1 MGKDGPRLYPPLEG
15 STDSLTTWTMVKT
28 WLNNCLHSHMLCQ
41 QPQEFVPSRLLKLDP
56 SGKSFSLTLKEKL
69 GPTVQY
75 IALSYCWG
83 VDDEK
88 KLKLTKQDFGMLK
101 SGVFLSSLPK
111 TLQDAFKIAQELGVQ
126 FIWVDR
132 LCIIQDSPQDWFR
145 ESNQMQ
151 DVYSSA
157 FVTVCAHGAA
167 DDSDGCFSTRNP
179 SDIAPIEVYLAFRSE
194 SEKLP
199 YLLSENSVT
208 WGKRFDSP
216 AIKRGWIL
224 QEQLLSRRI
233 LYFGRQQVFWEC
245 RSISCCETYPAGV
258 PSFKS
263 ASASVDQ
270 QKLLWKAPL
279 NVALKAPN
287 MPPLH
292 FELDAVGYCMLE
304 WDQTVHEYSGRC
316 LTRGHDKLIAISG
329 LANQMGEK
337 LRSLGADD
345 KYHAGIWAVS
355 LPRSLLWMMT
365 NPRRRELA
373 EQRAPS
379 WSWAASEGNLDQNG
393 QKMHSNAETLVS
405 DVQVST
411 SAREH
416 SGIVV
421 EGRLSLNGRL
431 AVPMLGERVAQHIN
445 NAHTFP
451 LCQLRNS
458 RTAECI
464 PVEEGFIVF
473 DDVQPVSSEAEL
485 FCLPIVYDVAR
496 LRYLRLP
503 FIARWAI
510 QGLVLQGEQAGF
522 RRVGYF
528 AWVPRLE
535 NDHRKFLTRLSEVPI
550 VIR

>member
-1 MGKDGPRLYPPLEG
+1 MGKDDAWLHPPLEA

-28 WLNNCLHSHMLCQ
+28 WLANCLNSHVFCQ
-41 QPQEFVPSRLLKLDP
+41 QPQKFVPSKLLKLDP
-56 SGKSFSLTLKEKL
+56 LRKSFSLVFKENL
-69 GPTVQY
+69 SPTVQY

-83 VDDEK
+83 VDDEE
-88 KLKLTKQDFGMLK
+88 KLNLSQANFEMLK
-101 SGVFLSSLPK
+101 FGVSLSSLPK
-111 TLQDAFKIAQELGVQ
+111 TLQDAFRITQELGVQ
-126 FIWVDR
+126 FLWVDR
-132 LCIIQDSPQDWFR
+132 LCIIQDSPEDWFR

-167 DDSDGCFSTRNP
+167 SDSDGCFFTRNP
-179 SDIAPIEVYLAFRSE
+179 SDIAPTKVSLAIRSE

-199 YLLSENSVT
+199 YLLFENAVT
-208 WGKRFDSP
+208 WGKHFDSP
-216 AIKRGWIL
+216 ATKRAWIL

-233 LYFGRQQVFWEC
+233 LYFGRQQIFWEC
-245 RSISCCETYPAGV
+245 RSASCCETYPAGV

-270 QKLLWKAPL
+270 KRLLWKAPL

-316 LTRGHDKLIAISG
+316 LTRDHDKLVAISG

-365 NPRRRELA
+365 NPRRREFT
-373 EQRAPS
+373 EERAPS

-411 SAREH
+411 STRKH
-416 SGIVV
+416 SVIVV
-421 EGRLSLNGRL
+421 EGRLSIKGRL

-445 NAHTFP
+445 NAHTMP
-451 LCQLRNS
+451 LRQFRNS

-473 DDVQPVSSEAEL
+473 DDVQPMSSEVEL

-510 QGLVLQGEQAGF
+510 QGLVLQGEHASF

-528 AWVPRLE
+528 AWVPGLE